1 MIQRRKARHWTLENN
16 RQSRDVWFNLWVEV
30 IYEPRFSGEEGAWLW
45 MACACAWRKQSDKIW
60 ILKSQLQE
68 RYCRCTAGPCRISQG
83 PKSDYLPSKQTM
95 LLWTGLDLYEEMQ
108 KFYRDFYS
116 ANGMTLSVIGKESI
130 PELEVP
136 CAAFFSLNFSCLI
149 WINELCRLWFE
160 RSFPP
165 LWTRTWPC
173 PKAGEKKA
181 AVKSLH
187 TLTSY
192 ALPQGDAVS
201 EHPPFIPKDWTGWTA
216 TV

>member
-1 MIQRRKARHWTLENN
+1 
-16 RQSRDVWFNLWVEV
+16 
-30 IYEPRFSGEEGAWLW
+30 
-45 MACACAWRKQSDKIW
+45 
-60 ILKSQLQE
+60 
-68 RYCRCTAGPCRISQG
+68 
-83 PKSDYLPSKQTM
+83 M

-136 CAAFFSLNFSCLI
+136 CAAFFSLHFLLSDLDQWIMQAMVREKFSTIVDKNLT
-149 WINELCRLWFE
+149 L
-160 RSFPP
+160 
-165 LWTRTWPC
+165 
-173 PKAGEKKA
+173 PKGRGKKA

-201 EHPPFIPKDWTGWTA
+201 EHPPFIPEDWTGWTA

>member
-1 MIQRRKARHWTLENN
+1 M
-16 RQSRDVWFNLWVEV
+16 
-30 IYEPRFSGEEGAWLW
+30 AW
-45 MACACAWRKQSDKIW
+45 ACAWRKQSDKIW

-136 CAAFFSLNFSCLI
+136 CAAFFSLHFSCLI

-165 LWTRTWPC
+165 LWTRTWLC
-173 PKAGEKKA
+173 PKAGEKLMKKPLLNLYILWHLMRCPK
-181 AVKSLH
+181 VMQWVSIHPSSPRTGLVG
-187 TLTSY
+187 
-192 ALPQGDAVS
+192 LPQCSTNRNVDFRNGIACCCNRLWRMS
-201 EHPPFIPKDWTGWTA
+201 RRGWDETQSNRFRK
-216 TV
+216 V